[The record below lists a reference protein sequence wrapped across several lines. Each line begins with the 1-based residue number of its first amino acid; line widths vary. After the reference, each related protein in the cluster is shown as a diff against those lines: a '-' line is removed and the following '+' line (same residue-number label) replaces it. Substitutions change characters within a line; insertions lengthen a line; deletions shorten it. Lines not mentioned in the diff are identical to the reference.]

1 MLKDRI
7 KSLAQAYKQE
17 VIANRRHLHSHP
29 ELSFK
34 EYETAAFVAEKLK
47 EIGITEIE
55 SKATTGWS
63 ALIKGKNPKKRWLP
77 FAQTW
82 MPCQSLRQMRCRT
95 SPKTLA
101 SCMHAVTMHTR
112 PLFWALQK
120 F

>member
-7 KSLAQAYKQE
+7 KTLAQAYKQE

-63 ALIKGKNPKKRWLP
+63 ALIKGKNPEKKVVALRADMDALP
-77 FAQTW
+77 ISEAN
-82 MPCQSLRQMRCRT
+82 
-95 SPKTLA
+95 
-101 SCMHAVTMHTR
+101 
-112 PLFWALQK
+112 
-120 F
+120 